1 MGSIVKRTSL
11 SLRERLLLICDR
23 LAWRFSTPLLPRRK
37 SARKQKKPQSARQ
50 HREQF
55 RHLRRR
61 DAVDALTAL
70 VLHGIPQ
77 LARTYIREPPKTLS
91 QCCSLSATLTF
102 VSGELVK
109 LVLVERLFNLTRDKL
124 LRIPAFAWA
133 YRNYQAAKAWL
144 EATEAWQ
151 IIRSMGRSAL
161 GHLANWRE
169 KAFRNFSL
177 QRGR

>member
-1 MGSIVKRTSL
+1 MCETLRKIVEKVSILVRSKAQQRTCSRNFENRVLRLINDLVAIDLLDDIGSIVKRTSL

-91 QCCSLSATLTF
+91 QCC
-102 VSGELVK
+102 
-109 LVLVERLFNLTRDKL
+109 N
-124 LRIPAFAWA
+124 
-133 YRNYQAAKAWL
+133 
-144 EATEAWQ
+144 TEAQ
-151 IIRSMGRSAL
+151 SS
-161 GHLANWRE
+161 E
-169 KAFRNFSL
+169 TP
-177 QRGR
+177 

>member
-1 MGSIVKRTSL
+1 MEKVSILVRSKAQRRTCSRNFENRVLRLINDLVAIDLLDDIGSIVKRTSL
-11 SLRERLLLICDR
+11 SHRERLLLICDR

-91 QCCSLSATLTF
+91 QCC
-102 VSGELVK
+102 
-109 LVLVERLFNLTRDKL
+109 N
-124 LRIPAFAWA
+124 
-133 YRNYQAAKAWL
+133 
-144 EATEAWQ
+144 TEAQ
-151 IIRSMGRSAL
+151 SS
-161 GHLANWRE
+161 E
-169 KAFRNFSL
+169 TP
-177 QRGR
+177 